1 MRISDWSSDVCSSD
15 LKTGYRGTDVYALG
29 ANTQG
34 IATLQM
40 LNILEHFDLKG
51 AGFQSPL
58 SIHLQAEAKRLAYE
72 DRARYYA
79 DPHFSNVPVEW
90 LISKEYAAE
99 RAKLIRP
106 DRLLTPVH
114 PGQAPSHG
122 DTTYFSCA
130 DQDGMMVSMIQS
142 NFRGM
147 GSGLVADGLGFM
159 FRSEEHT
166 SELQSLMRISSAV
179 FCLKKKKKKHLRPS
193 N

>member
-1 MRISDWSSDVCSSD
+1 
-15 LKTGYRGTDVYALG
+15 
-29 ANTQG
+29 
-34 IATLQM
+34 M
-40 LNILEHFDLKG
+40 LNIREHFDLKG

-106 DRLLTPVH
+106 DRLLSPVH

-130 DQDGMMVSMIQS
+130 EKAGK
-142 NFRGM
+142 
-147 GSGLVADGLGFM
+147 LG
-159 FRSEEHT
+159 RASCRERVC
-166 SELQSLMRISSAV
+166 QYV
-179 FCLKKKKKKHLRPS
+179 
-193 N
+193 

>member
-1 MRISDWSSDVCSSD
+1 
-15 LKTGYRGTDVYALG
+15 
-29 ANTQG
+29 
-34 IATLQM
+34 M

-114 PGQAPSHG
+114 PGQAPSPG
-122 DTTYFSCA
+122 DTPHFICA
-130 DQDGMMVSMIQS
+130 DQAGLMVSMIPS
-142 NFRGM
+142 NFRGTPE
-147 GSGLVADGLGFM
+147 GSGGGEGGVSTY
-159 FRSEEHT
+159 RT
-166 SELQSLMRISSAV
+166 R
-179 FCLKKKKKKHLRPS
+179 
-193 N
+193 